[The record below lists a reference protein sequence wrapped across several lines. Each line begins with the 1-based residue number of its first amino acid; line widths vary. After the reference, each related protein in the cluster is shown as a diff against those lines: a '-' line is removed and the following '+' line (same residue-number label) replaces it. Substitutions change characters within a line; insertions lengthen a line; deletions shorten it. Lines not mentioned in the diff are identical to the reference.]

1 MMRNRTVTIRESEFR
16 MLWARSH
23 LSRTDLAVHFRCSV
37 SSIDTMRVSLGLPR
51 RKSNRRRATQTVPDP
66 TPEELEQRKAE
77 CRARHMAERR
87 QEPDS
92 QTCRQW
98 RESLTTQRH

>member
-1 MMRNRTVTIRESEFR
+1 MRQRTIKIREAEFR
-16 MLWARSH
+16 MLWSRSH

-51 RKSNRRRATQTVPDP
+51 RKSNRLRATQTVPDP
-66 TPEELEQRKAE
+66 TPQEILERARE
-77 CRARHMAERR
+77 CRERHMAERR

-92 QTCRQW
+92 QTCREW
-98 RESLTTQRH
+98 RQSLRVG